1 MVFITIVTGAYK
13 PTYNWGASHCIH
25 TNHSQTHI
33 QKYKQA
39 GAVQKR
45 RGNLNEYDTILSYVS
60 SAKLREYA
68 MEGLTNLGPF
78 AEAKA
83 VALRKCG
90 SVRRIPIVQV
100 QKT

>member
-1 MVFITIVTGAYK
+1 MK
-13 PTYNWGASHCIH
+13 
-25 TNHSQTHI
+25 
-33 QKYKQA
+33 
-39 GAVQKR
+39 
-45 RGNLNEYDTILSYVS
+45 TILSYVS

-100 QKT
+100 QKHDAQVLATAQIQPLQPQTFLIDVAY

>member
-1 MVFITIVTGAYK
+1 
-13 PTYNWGASHCIH
+13 
-25 TNHSQTHI
+25 
-33 QKYKQA
+33 
-39 GAVQKR
+39 
-45 RGNLNEYDTILSYVS
+45 
-60 SAKLREYA
+60 

-100 QKT
+100 QKHDAQVLATAQIQPLQPQTFLM